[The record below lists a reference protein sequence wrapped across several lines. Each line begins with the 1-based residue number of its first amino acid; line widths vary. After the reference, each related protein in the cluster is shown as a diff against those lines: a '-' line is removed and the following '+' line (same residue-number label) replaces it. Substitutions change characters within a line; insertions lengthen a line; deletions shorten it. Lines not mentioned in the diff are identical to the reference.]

1 MKSFIIP
8 SLMAAGFVGSDV
20 TDAKQLAVEDHSTSD
35 KPNFWNLMDG
45 NLSVTLAGHSSHAS
59 HGSHGSHRSSAS
71 TPRYVPPATAPVPK
85 EVPTIKKKPNNPT
98 PPISVLP
105 TISGGTEQFKRITMR
120 VQMYLYAFGFYTG
133 EISGLDDMDT
143 KSAIIKYQESKSLK
157 ITGKIDNE
165 LLKAMNVSTE

>member
-8 SLMAAGFVGSDV
+8 SLMAAGFVSSDV
-20 TDAKQLAVEDHSTSD
+20 TDAQNLAVEDHSTSD
-35 KPNFWNLMDG
+35 KINFWNLMDG
-45 NLSVTLAGHSSHAS
+45 NLSVTLAAHSSHAS
-59 HGSHGSHRSSAS
+59 HGSHGSHRSSAGSTFTPTPTPAPKIKIKPPNNS
-71 TPRYVPPATAPVPK
+71 TPRQ
-85 EVPTIKKKPNNPT
+85 
-98 PPISVLP
+98 SVLP

-133 EISGLDDMDT
+133 EISGLDTIDT
-143 KSAIIKYQESKSLK
+143 KSAIVKYQQSKNLK

>member
-8 SLMAAGFVGSDV
+8 SLMAAGFVSSDV
-20 TDAKQLAVEDHSTSD
+20 TDAQNLAVEDHSTSN

-45 NLSVTLAGHSSHAS
+45 NLSVTLAAHSSHAS
-59 HGSHGSHRSSAS
+59 HGSHGSHRSSAGSTFTPTPTPAPKIKIKPPNNS
-71 TPRYVPPATAPVPK
+71 TPPQ
-85 EVPTIKKKPNNPT
+85 
-98 PPISVLP
+98 SVLP

-133 EISGLDDMDT
+133 EISGLDNMDT
-143 KSAIIKYQESKSLK
+143 KSAIVKYQQSKNLK